1 MAVTVTQVGLS
12 AFVIVLFFIFAKIF
26 VLIMDKAKHFA
37 SKTKFSLDD
46 RILQFLVRPIRILIV
61 LAGVFVAV
69 YLLDKDLE
77 IYGIPFGKIFNILAV
92 VVGAYLAARVFAGI
106 LQWYQDEIAQK
117 TDTKFDDHIIPFIK
131 KFVYV
136 IFFVIAGVFV
146 LHMLGIQLTPL
157 LAGLGIASLAI
168 ALALQD
174 TLSNVFSAIW
184 VGIERPIKPGDYIE
198 IDGGKSGY
206 VEDIS
211 WRTTKIRTL
220 PNNLIIVPNST
231 IAKSIITNYQAPNA
245 EVSVVIPVSVGYN
258 SDLEK
263 VEKVT
268 IDVAK
273 HIQKTVNGA
282 VKTHD
287 PLIRYNEFQ
296 ESGIGFS
303 VILRAE
309 TFVDQYLIK
318 HEFIKQLHKRFKK
331 EKIEIPFPQR
341 VVHLKKR

>member
-1 MAVTVTQVGLS
+1 MAVTVSQIVLS
-12 AFVIVLFFIFAKIF
+12 VFVIVLFVILGKLFA
-26 VLIMDKAKHFA
+26 LILNKAKHFA

-46 RILQFLVRPIRILIV
+46 RILQFLERPIRILLV
-61 LAGVFVAV
+61 LAGIFIAV
-69 YLLDKDLE
+69 YIIDKDFE
-77 IYGIPFGKIFNILAV
+77 IYGIPFGKVFKVLAV
-92 VVGAYLAARVFAGI
+92 LVGAYFAARVFAGI
-106 LQWYQDEIAQK
+106 LKWYQDEIAKK
-117 TDTKFDDHIIPFIK
+117 TKTPFDDHLIPFIR

-146 LHMLGIQLTPL
+146 LHMFGIQLTPL

-184 VGIERPIKPGDYIE
+184 VGLERPIKPGDYIE

-206 VEDIS
+206 VEDVS

-231 IAKSIITNYQAPNA
+231 IAKTIITNYQAPNA
-245 EVSVVIPVSVGYN
+245 EISVVIPVSVSYN
-258 SDLEK
+258 SDLDK
-263 VEKVT
+263 VEKVV
-268 IDVAK
+268 IDVGK
-273 HIQKTVNGA
+273 HIQKTVKGA
-282 VKTHD
+282 VKSHE
-287 PLIRYNEFQ
+287 PFIRYNEFQ
-296 ESGIGFS
+296 DSGVAFS

-309 TFVDQYLIK
+309 TFVDQYIVK
-318 HEFIKQLHKRFKK
+318 HEFIKQLHKRFKE